1 MKYCHLLAA
10 LAFAVIAATPAQAVV
25 RLPKLV
31 TDHMVL
37 QRDTP
42 LPLWGWAGTGEKV
55 SVTFRNKT
63 YTVTPGVNGK
73 WIITLLPQAAGG
85 PFELVVKGRNT
96 ITLRDVLVGDV
107 WLASGQSNMEWALAN
122 AQNGPA
128 EAAAANFPQIRL
140 LNVPNNTAY
149 RPLSDVGGIGWQ
161 LCTPGTAAE
170 FSAVAYFFGRELH
183 RRYHI
188 PVGLIASE
196 WGGTPAESW
205 TSAAGLE
212 AFPEFL
218 GQLEKAERSDYDARY
233 AAWLKTSAVV
243 VEGHR
248 PGQQAWFDPAYNA
261 SAWATIPLPRLWE
274 ETEELRDYDGIVW
287 FRKEFILTREQTRQD
302 LTLQLPAVDDA
313 DSTWVNGTLV
323 GSTVGYNVLRRYTV
337 PAAAL
342 RPGRN
347 VVAVRVVDTGGG
359 GGIWGK
365 PEELRAE
372 VGGQTLPLTGPW
384 QYRLAVDA
392 TTMLR
397 NPFPGGEN
405 TVPSTLY
412 NAMIAPLVPY
422 ALKGVIWYQGES
434 NADRAAQYCH
444 LFPALITDWRRQ
456 WQQPKL
462 PFLFVQLAS
471 YQQDQPQPANY
482 PWADLREAQAKT
494 LALPGTGM
502 AVTIDIGDSLDI
514 HPRNKLDVGK
524 RLALQARRVAYAD
537 NTVVA
542 SGPTFSKMAIEGSRV
557 RLTFQSMGGGLVL
570 KNPGGPILKSFAIAG
585 ADQKFVWAQGKLEG
599 NTLVLS
605 SPEVPKPVA
614 VRYAWSNSPFANLY
628 NQNGLPAAPF
638 RTDSWPVA
646 P

>member
-1 MKYCHLLAA
+1 MKYYHLLTALSFVAITAA
-10 LAFAVIAATPAQAVV
+10 PTRAAV

-31 TDHMVL
+31 TSHMVL
-37 QRDTP
+37 QRDIP
-42 LPLWGWAGTGEKV
+42 LPLWGWADADEKV

-63 YTVTPGVNGK
+63 YTATPGADGK
-73 WIITLLPQAAGG
+73 WSVTLLPQAAGG
-85 PFELVVKGRNT
+85 PFKLVVKGRNT
-96 ITLRDVLVGDV
+96 ITLDDVLVGDV
-107 WLASGQSNMEWALAN
+107 WLASGQSNMEWTLAN

-128 EAAAANFPQIRL
+128 ETAAANFPQIRL
-140 LNVPNNTAY
+140 LNVPHNTAY
-149 RPLSDVGGIGWQ
+149 RPLPDVGGSGWQ
-161 LCTPGTAAE
+161 PCTPATAAD

-183 RRYHI
+183 RRYRI

-205 TSAAGLE
+205 TSAAGLK
-212 AFPEFL
+212 AFPEL
-218 GQLEKAERSDYDARY
+218 VSQLEKAEKSDYDARY
-233 AAWLKTSAVV
+233 AAWLKSPAAIVQ
-243 VEGHR
+243 GHR
-248 PGQQAWFDPAYNA
+248 PGQQAWFDPAYDA
-261 SAWATIPLPRLWE
+261 STWTTMALPKLWK
-274 ETEELRDYDGIVW
+274 ETEDLRDYEGVVW
-287 FRKEFILTREQTRQD
+287 FRKEFTLTTEQARQD
-302 LTLQLPAVDDA
+302 LMLQLPAVDDA

-323 GSTVGYNVLRRYTV
+323 GNTTGYNVPRRYTV

-347 VVAVRVVDTGGG
+347 VVAVRVVDAGGG

-372 VGGQTLPLTGPW
+372 VGRQALPLTGPW
-384 QYRLAVDA
+384 QYRPAVDI
-392 TTMLR
+392 TVLR
-397 NPFPGGEN
+397 APSPGGEN
-405 TVPSTLY
+405 TTPSTLY

-434 NADRAAQYCH
+434 NADRAAQYRR
-444 LFPALITDWRRQ
+444 LFPALITDWRAQ

-462 PFLFVQLAS
+462 PFLFVQLAN
-471 YQQDQPQPANY
+471 YQQDQPQPADY
-482 PWADLREAQAKT
+482 PWADLREAQAKA

-502 AVTIDIGDSLDI
+502 AVTIDIGDPLDV
-514 HPRNKLDVGK
+514 HPRNKQDVGK

-537 NTVVA
+537 HAVVA
-542 SGPTFSKMAIEGSRV
+542 SGPTFSKMTVEGSRV
-557 RLTFQSMGGGLVL
+557 RLTFQNVGGGLVL
-570 KNPGGPILKSFAIAG
+570 KDPGGPILKSFAIAG
-585 ADQKFVWAQGKLEG
+585 ADHKFVWARGKLEG

-614 VRYAWSNSPFANLY
+614 VRYAWSNNPFANLY

-638 RTDSWPVA
+638 RSDSWPVA